1 MSIYK
6 RGFII
11 TTTLSIFSLVIAI
24 GLNYVLEE
32 QFWCNVC
39 LGVFGSS
46 ILTAITSIVGY
57 FVERKNVT
65 EGFYIETVKVVR
77 EINKYQNDLR
87 LDDKIDFFLSLSKYD
102 TTTWDMYYS
111 QMDFFRKQYRKNVYK
126 RIYYPV
132 LTVLKKASSHEW
144 HFRMHKNGTG
154 RNETVMQNFADEI
167 ENVILEKIQRKC
179 EVDEKQEC
187 VVTGV
192 KNKVV
197 EDILDE
203 LNGWYYEMMYGRK
216 KASKVMEE
224 KIDG

>member
-1 MSIYK
+1 MQ
-6 RGFII
+6 
-11 TTTLSIFSLVIAI
+11 TNTL
-24 GLNYVLEE
+24 
-32 QFWCNVC
+32 
-39 LGVFGSS
+39 
-46 ILTAITSIVGY
+46 
-57 FVERKNVT
+57 K
-65 EGFYIETVKVVR
+65 
-77 EINKYQNDLR
+77 
-87 LDDKIDFFLSLSKYD
+87 
-102 TTTWDMYYS
+102 
-111 QMDFFRKQYRKNVYK
+111 MDFFKKQYRKNVYK

-144 HFRMHKNGTG
+144 HFRLHKNGTG
-154 RNETVMQNFADEI
+154 RNEAVMQNFADEI